1 MMRGYH
7 VCPSCG
13 RSGDVTAVQPFGQV
27 KTSSAAC
34 SRSARTDAS
43 VDDMAEAEAGRET
56 RAVSMQRSTR
66 WPRACTKVF
75 DGGFLSL
82 S

>member
-1 MMRGYH
+1 
-7 VCPSCG
+7 
-13 RSGDVTAVQPFGQV
+13 
-27 KTSSAAC
+27 
-34 SRSARTDAS
+34 